1 MCVRPRPVFLNA
13 RLHGQLGLRSG
24 ISKPNKSNA
33 EFLVFGAKP
42 APQQAP
48 RLSVD
53 GTKDLEWFLILS
65 LIRSF
70 GKSRRLLNVTT
81 SQFPPCNPSP
91 SPHAPH
97 SSSCRRS
104 VPFRTPPVLGY
115 LLNTPPKGS
124 HVSTS
129 LQPHQPTPHRSPPP
143 PAGLPV
149 HLVKARPSGQPP
161 GTRGR

>member
-91 SPHAPH
+91 SPHALTRAPAEGL
-97 SSSCRRS
+97 S
-104 VPFRTPPVLGY
+104 PFEPLLSLGIFSIHHLKGHMSAPLCNRTNPPL
-115 LLNTPPKGS
+115 TAPPNPPQGS
-124 HVSTS
+124 LFT
-129 LQPHQPTPHRSPPP
+129 
-143 PAGLPV
+143 
-149 HLVKARPSGQPP
+149 
-161 GTRGR
+161 